1 MRSFGQ
7 KKYSRLAAAVLA
19 ALLLLTLSACKEEKG
34 DWEDTLPSAVTTT
47 QKGTAEVITE
57 DTKPP
62 ISIEMPEKTS
72 AAEKK
77 TELATTLTPDEP
89 EETSLRG
96 SVSGVPDVP
105 VSEFTSTSP
114 ITAPPLTDAP
124 VSAATVSPAQ
134 SAPPDGTAEGS
145 GAVTTDGIVEETS
158 HVVTAADPDAPY
170 VFNDPISRPYSYGS
184 LSGAKRDLY
193 DLVIKSIKEHDAR
206 ITVPDNI
213 NVTSDDY
220 CEVYQMIYNNEHSV
234 FGIDTQMKYTSQA
247 RDKKLVAFELCY
259 IYTEDEMKAMQE
271 QIDEAADRI
280 IAGITEDMSEYDIV
294 KYFYDT
300 IISSCDYDETP
311 ENCRDIYGCLVV
323 KRAVCG
329 GYAKAFSYL
338 CDRVGI
344 PSLTITGD
352 SDEIPHMWN
361 MVKLGNDW
369 YHIDPTAGYVGNP
382 DNKYIRYDYFCVNDE
397 VINKT
402 RTVYEQNFTYPKA
415 AAVKYNYY
423 VYNGLVAAD
432 FNDAERLIENCIIE
446 ASKTKRRDVQIACAD
461 DETFEN
467 VIYKLFDQSQAY
479 ALTIYENAYDKC
491 KNKYN
496 RAAITYNSDKAT
508 RVIKL
513 FIDYTEE

>member
-7 KKYSRLAAAVLA
+7 RKYYRITAAVLT
-19 ALLLLTLSACKEEKG
+19 ALMLLTLSACKDEKA

-47 QKGTAEVITE
+47 EKGTAEVITE

-62 ISIEMPEKTS
+62 ISIEMPEKSVTT
-72 AAEKK
+72 EKK
-77 TELATTLTPDEP
+77 TELATTLTPEEPDE
-89 EETSLRG
+89 TTLGG
-96 SVSGVPDVP
+96 SVSGVPSVP

-114 ITAPPLTDAP
+114 VTAPPLTEAP
-124 VSAATVSPAQ
+124 ETTVTASSPQ
-134 SAPPDGTAEGS
+134 TSRNEESGTS
-145 GAVTTDGIVEETS
+145 TVTTGSVVEETS
-158 HVVTAADPDAPY
+158 RVVTAADPEAPY
-170 VFNDPISRPYSYGS
+170 VFNDPISRPYSYDS
-184 LSGAKRDLY
+184 LSGDKRRLY
-193 DLVIKSIKEHDAR
+193 DLVIASIKEHDVR
-206 ITVPDNI
+206 VNVPDDI

-220 CEVYQMIYNNEHSV
+220 CDIYQMIYNNEHSI

-247 RDKKLVAFELCY
+247 KDKKLVAFELCY
-259 IYTEDEMKAMQE
+259 LYDADEMKTMQS
-271 QIDEAADRI
+271 QVDEAADKI

-300 IISSCDYDETP
+300 IISNCDYDETP

-338 CDRVGI
+338 CDKVGI

-361 MVKLGNDW
+361 MVKLGSEW
-369 YHIDPTAGYVGNP
+369 YHIDPTSGYVGNP
-382 DNKYIRYDYFCVNDE
+382 NNKYIRYDYFCVSDE

-402 RTVYEQNFTYPKA
+402 RKVYEQNFTYPKA
-415 AAVKYNYY
+415 TATKYNYF
-423 VYNGLVAAD
+423 VYNGLVAVD
-432 FNDAERLIENCIIE
+432 FNDAERIIE
-446 ASKTKRRDVQIACAD
+446 EQIIAASKTKRRDVQIACAD

-467 VIYKLFDQSQAY
+467 VRYKLFDQTQAY
-479 ALTIYENAYDKC
+479 ALVIYENAYEKC
-491 KNKYN
+491 ENKYN
-496 RAAITYNSDKAT
+496 RMSITYNSDKAT

-513 FIDYTEE
+513 FIDYIDE